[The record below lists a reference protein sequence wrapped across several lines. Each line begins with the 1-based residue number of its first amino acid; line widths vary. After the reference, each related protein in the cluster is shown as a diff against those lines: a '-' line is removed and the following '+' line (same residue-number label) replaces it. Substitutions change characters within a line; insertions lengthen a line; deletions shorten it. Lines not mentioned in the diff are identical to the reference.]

1 MKSENEH
8 IKKELEELKA
18 KYNQM
23 SEEIKKGI
31 DEVKSKYS
39 QLSLKFEYMKETY
52 EKFEK
57 KLFYIS
63 LILFVVVLYVYYPF
77 FRNLWLSVD
86 PFMRGVLAVILVISF
101 PLWLW
106 FIFNI

>member
-1 MKSENEH
+1 MKSENEQ

-31 DEVKSKYS
+31 DEVKTKYN
-39 QLSLKFEYMKETY
+39 QLIGEVRYVEEIH
-52 EKFEK
+52 EKFER
-57 KLFYIS
+57 KLFYVS
-63 LILFVVVLYVYYPF
+63 AILFVVVLYVYFPF
-77 FRNLWLSVD
+77 FKNLWLSVD
-86 PFMRGVLAVILVISF
+86 PFMRGVLAVLLVVSF
-101 PLWLW
+101 PIWIW

>member
-8 IKKELEELKA
+8 IKKELEE
-18 KYNQM
+18 
-23 SEEIKKGI
+23 IKKGI
-31 DEVKSKYS
+31 DEVKSKYN
-39 QLSLKFEYMKETY
+39 QLSLKLGYMEEIN

-77 FRNLWLSVD
+77 FKNLWLSVD
-86 PFMRGVLAVILVISF
+86 PFMRGVILVLLIISV
-101 PLWLW
+101 PVWLW
-106 FIFNI
+106 FIFYI

>member
-1 MKSENEH
+1 MKSENEQ
-8 IKKELEELKA
+8 IKKEF
-18 KYNQM
+18 
-23 SEEIKKGI
+23 EEIKKGI
-31 DEVKSKYS
+31 DEVKSKYN
-39 QLSLKFEYMKETY
+39 QLIGEVRYITDRH

-77 FRNLWLSVD
+77 FKSLWLSVD
-86 PFMRGVLAVILVISF
+86 PFMRGVLAVILIISL
-101 PLWLW
+101 PIWIW